1 MRQTNDQRQSHGLRV
16 FVEASRC
23 AESSSPLCEPYSH
36 VEVPPEDSFRYY
48 QMNVHATDRAKNTG
62 MSTAYVVIIPQ
73 KYKDDLEDPNYFVN
87 FIEDAPDASNV
98 IESKTLIWDTSRDD
112 PVTSEFVSITVSK
125 TVTGEMSMSGVEVP
139 EDEEELQQLIAFL
152 EAQLLAGLS
161 GRRKL
166 QASDECVCLS
176 SVKITSLSSARR
188 RLDNIGRILQ
198 EGGALIEYEIILTC
212 EGNCDEEGGEDE
224 QEEGGSE
231 ETPTSGSN
239 NNDVGTSNLMDI
251 SEGLSSFIANGSFA
265 DEVKKAAEE
274 TGMASLASA
283 AVESVAVSDEIQ
295 TSKETNAAIKFV
307 KTISLPVQNLAEL
320 DQTTQVDQLIEAL
333 TKVLKNIACVSH
345 RSDFDLFFSYGRTK
359 NLQLD
364 SLKIL

>member
-36 VEVPPEDSFRYY
+36 VEVSPEDSFRYY

-62 MSTAYVVIIPQ
+62 MSTAYVVVIPQ
-73 KYKDDLEDPNYFVN
+73 KYKDELEDPNYFVN

-98 IESKTLIWDTSRDD
+98 IESKTLMWDTSRDD

-125 TVTGEMSMSGVEVP
+125 SVTGEMSMSGIHVP
-139 EDEEELQQLIAFL
+139 DDEEELQELIAFL

-161 GRRKL
+161 GRRRL

-188 RLDNIGRILQ
+188 RLDNIGRRLQ
-198 EGGALIEYEIILTC
+198 EGGGAVIQYEIILTC
-212 EGNCDEEGGEDE
+212 EGNCDEEEEVEEE
-224 QEEGGSE
+224 QEGATDGGSD
-231 ETPTSGSN
+231 ETPNSGNPN
-239 NNDVGTSNLMDI
+239 NNDDAGNSDLMDI
-251 SEGLSSFIANGSFA
+251 SKGLSSFISNGNFAN
-265 DEVKKAAEE
+265 EMKKAAEE
-274 TGMASLASA
+274 TGMTSLAGA

-307 KTISLPVQNLAEL
+307 KTISLPVQDLAEL
-320 DQTTQVDQLIEAL
+320 DQTQVDQLIEAL
-333 TKVLKNIACVSH
+333 TKVLESIGCVSH
-345 RSDFDLFFSYGRTK
+345 GSDFV
-359 NLQLD
+359 
-364 SLKIL
+364 I